1 MSDPSVKIEDSDTN
15 IQVLIHTIDTLQEEK
30 TKLSHQNHEMNHNL
44 HKLTGQIQASRMLE
58 QSLHKH
64 IESMHLVSSKVD
76 DLENEVTRL
85 QGDLISSKT
94 RLQEA
99 TAELDVSKNALE
111 ALRRSDFKISRKL
124 GIVKK
129 EKAFLLDKISK
140 DNEGVGESNC
150 RIRDLEKKIEA
161 LESRD
166 SVYKSEKVRV
176 VEEMRLMIE
185 ERDGEICDLEN
196 VVEELRD
203 MMERSH
209 KERDEL
215 EIGKNELEVLLKK
228 SERRKKEMESRMG
241 LLHVELEG
249 SEKMI
254 SGLKDKALDGSIRG
268 DYGLERSCVD
278 DHGEDGILGLNL
290 DWSALVASSC
300 SIALVVVVYLRY
312 T

>member
-1 MSDPSVKIEDSDTN
+1 MSDPSVNIEDSDTN
-15 IQVLIHTIDTLQEEK
+15 IQALMHTMDTLQQQN
-30 TKLSHQNHEMNHNL
+30 TKLTQQNHEMNYSL
-44 HKLTGQIQASRMLE
+44 EKLTGQIEDSRILK
-58 QSLHKH
+58 QSLYKD
-64 IESMHLVSSKVD
+64 IESIHLVSSRVD
-76 DLENEVTRL
+76 DLQNEVTRL
-85 QGDLISSKT
+85 QGELILSKT

-99 TAELDVSKNALE
+99 NAELDVSKNALE
-111 ALRRSDFKISRKL
+111 TLRRSDIKISRKL
-124 GIVKK
+124 EIVKK
-129 EKAFLLDKISK
+129 EKMFLLEKIRK
-140 DNEGVGESNC
+140 DSEGVKESNC

-196 VVEELRD
+196 LVEELRD
-203 MMERSH
+203 MMERSY

-215 EIGKNELEVLLKK
+215 DIGKNELEVLLKK

-254 SGLKDKALDGSIRG
+254 SGLKNKALDGIRG
-268 DYGLERSCVD
+268 DYNLERSCVD
-278 DHGEDGILGLNL
+278 GHGEDGVLGLNL
-290 DWSALVASSC
+290 DWSAVVASSC
-300 SIALVVVVYLRY
+300 SIALVAVVYLRY

>member
-15 IQVLIHTIDTLQEEK
+15 IQALMHTIDTLQQQN
-30 TKLSHQNHEMNHNL
+30 TKLTHQNHEMNYNL
-44 HKLTGQIQASRMLE
+44 DKLTGQIEDSRMLK
-58 QSLHKH
+58 QSLRKD
-64 IESMHLVSSKVD
+64 IESMHLVSSRVD
-76 DLENEVTRL
+76 DLQYEVSRL
-85 QGDLISSKT
+85 QGELILSRT

-99 TAELDVSKNALE
+99 NAELDVSKNALE
-111 ALRRSDFKISRKL
+111 ALRRTDFDMSRKL

-129 EKAFLLDKISK
+129 EKVLLLEKIRK
-140 DNEGVGESNC
+140 DSDGVKESNC
-150 RIRDLEKKIEA
+150 RIRDLEKKIDA

-176 VEEMRLMIE
+176 VDEMRLMIE

-196 VVEELRD
+196 VLEELKD
-203 MMERSH
+203 MMERSY

-249 SEKMI
+249 SDKMV
-254 SGLKDKALDGSIRG
+254 SGVKDKALDGIRG
-268 DYGLERSCVD
+268 NYGLERSCVD
-278 DHGEDGILGLNL
+278 DHGEDGVLGLNL

-300 SIALVVVVYLRY
+300 SIALVAVVYFRY